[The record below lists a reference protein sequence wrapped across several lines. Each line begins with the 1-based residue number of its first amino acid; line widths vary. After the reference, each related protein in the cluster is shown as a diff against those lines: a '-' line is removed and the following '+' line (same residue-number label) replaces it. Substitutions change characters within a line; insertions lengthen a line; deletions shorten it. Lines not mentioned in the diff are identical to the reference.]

1 MLLFQDPGDRGR
13 YSQGHRAFTPALARQ
28 HKAVVAHDKHLLPAP
43 AVGDNHKWRIRRK
56 IGLAIQKAD
65 RRPQDS
71 PAPARHGKDAAPH
84 DRGFVQSVPILSP
97 TQSVQMVKSI
107 TVREIFRREPLV
119 RKQLWSGSFWSSGF
133 LINTVGH
140 HGSEDAIRRYV
151 QEQGT
156 DEDYKTLHTQPLDA
170 QQMELF

>member
-1 MLLFQDPGDRGR
+1 
-13 YSQGHRAFTPALARQ
+13 
-28 HKAVVAHDKHLLPAP
+28 
-43 AVGDNHKWRIRRK
+43 
-56 IGLAIQKAD
+56 
-65 RRPQDS
+65 
-71 PAPARHGKDAAPH
+71 
-84 DRGFVQSVPILSP
+84 
-97 TQSVQMVKSI
+97 MVKSI